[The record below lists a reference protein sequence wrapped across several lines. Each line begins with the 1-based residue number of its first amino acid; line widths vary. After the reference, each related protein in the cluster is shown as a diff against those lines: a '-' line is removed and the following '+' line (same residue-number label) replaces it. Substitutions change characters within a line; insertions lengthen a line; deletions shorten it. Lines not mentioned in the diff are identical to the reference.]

1 MKNSLAGEQG
11 VRLLGRMADDLP
23 SSIVAGIA
31 FIRRSAG
38 RVNAL
43 DGFKK
48 SHHTIPDT
56 ANAVTNG
63 FLGKICAGELNAEAE
78 NLFQAVRKAL
88 GYKRTE
94 VSLSV
99 SSPAAALTTRDFV
112 VDYLYGL
119 QESTPS
125 YYEVTTTLHSLKNPD
140 LARTEEFAAIFA
152 GWFTELSFG
161 LAKGAKVEAVV
172 DAIEALDGALEVSYP
187 SDCSDCQ
194 ITLAG
199 VDATV
204 RCTPSSL
211 EIVFPRG
218 GSPRELMDQFAE
230 VRSAFAIT
238 RELSGLI
245 G

>member
-1 MKNSLAGEQG
+1 
-11 VRLLGRMADDLP
+11 MADELP
-23 SSIVAGIA
+23 SNIVAGIA
-31 FIRRSAG
+31 FVRRSAG

-43 DGFKK
+43 GGFKK

-63 FLGKICAGELNAEAE
+63 FLGKICAPELTEEAE

-88 GYKRTE
+88 AYKRTE

-99 SSPAAALTTRDFV
+99 SSPAAVLTTKDFV
-112 VDYLYGL
+112 VEYLYAL
-119 QESTPS
+119 QESEPS
-125 YYEVTTTLHSLKNPD
+125 CYDVTTTLHTLRNPE
-140 LARTEEFAAIFA
+140 LARTEEFAGIFS

-194 ITLAG
+194 ISVTG

-211 EIVFPRG
+211 EIIFPRG

-230 VRSAFAIT
+230 VRNAFAIT